1 MNNLYS
7 SYLIKIINR
16 YLSDILIRKLIKQY
30 PNKFAKISIS
40 HKNFYDIL
48 TNYNDILFKNNDD
61 AILNDLK
68 NKLNI
73 NNLIFELSEKEKKIE
88 IDKFINNIKDDNTI
102 IIKEPIS
109 IANETFSI
117 KELNFLVETL
127 FYCKS
132 QGTILVH
139 PNIKSKEKI
148 QLKNIKE
155 IIPQTND
162 FNSGNN
168 LNSSNNIP
176 FIPSEDGQ
184 LFETDNEKNIKNTII
199 YETNLIKNELLKDF
213 HKSIIKKNINIVD
226 ISNCILKNDYTNLY
240 LVNSSFTRGL
250 SLELNS
256 PIANFVKDIVF
267 HSSDYNDAE
276 NNIKKLEKILK
287 DLKEDEKYIK
297 SFHIEINE
305 YIYKNIKDYCK
316 NLFKEEC
323 QKIEG
328 TEIIQYQ
335 SNYITIIKRLNRD
348 IMNNLEIEN
357 IDPYEIKALITA
369 IIIPEIIC
377 IELKNLNILK
387 EKISKSVEEFY
398 VKQNIEKI
406 LEIIFKAIENKVKL
420 KNVNQDLIGE
430 VKDFIKEQKLENS
443 DELYSLNI
451 SKEKINDM
459 IIKIFGGNDLN
470 WLKNENSKIIIKIR
484 IIICESSIS

>member
-1 MNNLYS
+1 M
-7 SYLIKIINR
+7 
-16 YLSDILIRKLIKQY
+16 
-30 PNKFAKISIS
+30 
-40 HKNFYDIL
+40 
-48 TNYNDILFKNNDD
+48 
-61 AILNDLK
+61 
-68 NKLNI
+68 
-73 NNLIFELSEKEKKIE
+73 
-88 IDKFINNIKDDNTI
+88 
-102 IIKEPIS
+102 
-109 IANETFSI
+109 
-117 KELNFLVETL
+117 
-127 FYCKS
+127 
-132 QGTILVH
+132 
-139 PNIKSKEKI
+139 
-148 QLKNIKE
+148 
-155 IIPQTND
+155 
-162 FNSGNN
+162 
-168 LNSSNNIP
+168 
-176 FIPSEDGQ
+176 
-184 LFETDNEKNIKNTII
+184 
-199 YETNLIKNELLKDF
+199 
-213 HKSIIKKNINIVD
+213 
-226 ISNCILKNDYTNLY
+226 
-240 LVNSSFTRGL
+240 
-250 SLELNS
+250 
-256 PIANFVKDIVF
+256 
-267 HSSDYNDAE
+267 
-276 NNIKKLEKILK
+276 
-287 DLKEDEKYIK
+287 KEDEKYIK

-328 TEIIQYQ
+328 TEFIQYQ

-348 IMNNLEIEN
+348 IMNNLEIEK

-387 EKISKSVEEFY
+387 EKMSKSVEEFY

-451 SKEKINDM
+451 SKGKINDM